1 MTLNIITPEER
12 LSQPRGVHALVLG
25 PYGIGKTSLV
35 KTLDP
40 STTLFMDSDEG
51 DLAIHNVLVPHVR
64 PKTWPQHRDL
74 IVRISGPNP
83 SFGPNEP
90 YSQTHFDRAGGWLPG
105 IERIRTIVFD
115 STTASARACFRHS
128 SMQPEAFSS
137 AGKSDLRSAYGL
149 HAREFL
155 LAMHRLHSMRERN
168 LVLTGALETVTD
180 DDGRTVHQLQAE
192 GQRIG
197 REIPG
202 IVDLVITMN
211 SIDFGDGKPV
221 RAFVC
226 TSPNP
231 WGYPAKDRSGKL
243 EQIEKPDLGA
253 LIAKILPP
261 VANHQGG
268 VAETNVIT
276 PNDGQHS

>member
-1 MTLNIITPEER
+1 M
-12 LSQPRGVHALVLG
+12 
-25 PYGIGKTSLV
+25 
-35 KTLDP
+35 
-40 STTLFMDSDEG
+40 
-51 DLAIHNVLVPHVR
+51 
-64 PKTWPQHRDL
+64 
-74 IVRISGPNP
+74 
-83 SFGPNEP
+83 
-90 YSQTHFDRAGGWLPG
+90 
-105 IERIRTIVFD
+105 
-115 STTASARACFRHS
+115 
-128 SMQPEAFSS
+128 
-137 AGKSDLRSAYGL
+137 
-149 HAREFL
+149 
-155 LAMHRLHSMRERN
+155 
-168 LVLTGALETVTD
+168 
-180 DDGRTVHQLQAE
+180 E
-192 GQRIG
+192 GQRVP

-202 IVDLVITMN
+202 IVDLVITMA